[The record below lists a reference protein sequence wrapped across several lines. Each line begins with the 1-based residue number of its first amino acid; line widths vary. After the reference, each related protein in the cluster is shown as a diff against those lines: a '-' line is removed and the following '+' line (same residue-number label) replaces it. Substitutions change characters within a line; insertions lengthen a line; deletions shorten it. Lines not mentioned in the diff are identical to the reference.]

1 MKQIIR
7 LLLML
12 LLMLA
17 LAVPVDAAQMEFS
30 APAVPDAGRSL
41 FPEETET
48 FSEGLRSVLRNALE
62 LLHPALMEAAGSCLR
77 TVAIVLLLSVLNHF
91 PGVTQRV
98 LFLSGAL
105 LIGINLMQT
114 SGAFIQLGQH
124 TVNELSNYGK
134 LLLPVMTAALAA
146 QGGVSAAASLYTATA
161 FFDAVLSNL
170 ISKLLMPAIYIFICI
185 AIADC
190 ALGDNMLERLKKL
203 IKNSISWFLK
213 VLMYLFT
220 GFIGITGVVSGSAD
234 AAAVKAAKITI
245 SAAVPVV
252 GGILSDASEAVLV
265 SAGVMK
271 NAAGVYGILATL
283 AVCLGPFIQIGA
295 QYLMLKLSA
304 SICELIG
311 PKETTTLVNDFSSA
325 MGLVLA
331 MTGAVG
337 LMLLISTV
345 CFMKGVA

>member
-1 MKQIIR
+1 
-7 LLLML
+7 
-12 LLMLA
+12 
-17 LAVPVDAAQMEFS
+17 
-30 APAVPDAGRSL
+30 
-41 FPEETET
+41 
-48 FSEGLRSVLRNALE
+48 
-62 LLHPALMEAAGSCLR
+62 
-77 TVAIVLLLSVLNHF
+77 
-91 PGVTQRV
+91 
-98 LFLSGAL
+98 
-105 LIGINLMQT
+105 
-114 SGAFIQLGQH
+114 
-124 TVNELSNYGK
+124 
-134 LLLPVMTAALAA
+134 
-146 QGGVSAAASLYTATA
+146 
-161 FFDAVLSNL
+161 
-170 ISKLLMPAIYIFICI
+170 
-185 AIADC
+185 
-190 ALGDNMLERLKKL
+190 
-203 IKNSISWFLK
+203 
-213 VLMYLFT
+213 MYLFT